1 MACVHDIVRHG
12 FCSQCRS
19 AVDTRSH
26 ALIPFNYLVSGL
38 ELRPEYVGTIKRHVW
53 IKSLKEKRLTLV
65 LGLHG
70 TLYDSRQVSLLSDG
84 EKYLTGEVDSRSDLW
99 RSNKVFQ
106 DHGEALFKLRP
117 FVHKFLRE
125 ANKLFKMHVFEL
137 CNPEHAQEVISL
149 LDPHGTYFEKR
160 IITNRDSEMK
170 NLDLVLA
177 DERGL
182 VILDDKHGYWWPD
195 DVTNLLE
202 IVPYHYFKRE
212 KNNTWIMKLVDVF
225 KKTLLNIDIDESD
238 PKSYAEERGDESA
251 EDGGLANVLE
261 LLKEVHTK
269 FFDEE
274 DKDSRDVRALLF
286 P

>member
-1 MACVHDIVRHG
+1 MPCVHDIVRNG

-19 AVDTRSH
+19 VVATRSN
-26 ALIPFNYLVSGL
+26 ALIPFSYLVNGL
-38 ELRPEYVGTIKRHVW
+38 ELRPEFVGAMKRQVW
-53 IKSLKEKRLTLV
+53 IKSLEDKRLNLV
-65 LGLHG
+65 LGLRG
-70 TLYDSRQVSLLSDG
+70 TLYDARRVSLLSDG

-106 DHGEALFKLRP
+106 DHSEALFKLRP
-117 FVHKFLRE
+117 FVHEFLRE

-137 CNPEHAQEVISL
+137 CNPKHAQEVISL

-182 VILDDKHGYWWPD
+182 VILDDKNGYWWPD

-202 IVPYHYFKRE
+202 IVPYHFFKRE
-212 KNNTWIMKLVDVF
+212 ENDTWIMKLVDVF
-225 KKTLLNIDIDESD
+225 RKKLLNIDIDESD
-238 PKSYAEERGDESA
+238 AQERGDESA
-251 EDGGLANVLE
+251 EDGGLANALA
-261 LLKEVHTK
+261 LLKEVHSK
-269 FFDEE
+269 FFDGD